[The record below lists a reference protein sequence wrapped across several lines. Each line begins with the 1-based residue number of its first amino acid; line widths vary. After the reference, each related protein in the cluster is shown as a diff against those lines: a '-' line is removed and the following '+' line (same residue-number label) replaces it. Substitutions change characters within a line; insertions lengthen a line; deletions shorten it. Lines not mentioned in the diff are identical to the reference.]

1 MQMAS
6 ITFDKLAY
14 THTLRAAGFSEQQA
28 EACAHALDNA
38 LRDSVAT
45 KADVQEARRD
55 LSADVTALETRIT
68 QEFSAVR
75 AEMAAMKSELKQD
88 IANQKADL
96 LKWVVPLLLGQ
107 AALIAAMVKL
117 L

>member
-1 MQMAS
+1 MAS

-14 THTLRAAGFSEQQA
+14 THSLRAGGFTEKQA
-28 EACAHALDNA
+28 EAQAHALDNA

-45 KADVQEARRD
+45 KDD
-55 LSADVTALETRIT
+55 LQRVETALETKMT
-68 QEFSAVR
+68 QEFAAVR
-75 AEMAAMKSELKQD
+75 SEMAAMKSELMHD
-88 IANQKADL
+88 IVQQKADL

>member
-1 MQMAS
+1 MNMAS

-14 THTLRAAGFSEQQA
+14 THTLRSGGFSEQQA

-45 KADVQEARRD
+45 KADLLAVKQE
-55 LSADVTALETRIT
+55 LS
-68 QEFSAVR
+68 S
-75 AEMAAMKSELKQD
+75 EMAAMKSELKHD
-88 IANQKADL
+88 IVQQKADL

-107 AALIAAMVKL
+107 AALVAAMVKL